1 MAAALCGSGCKKI
14 QPEVAA
20 VVVAWRQRKMEAAA
34 KKEQV
39 NNQLEIAVVAM
50 VTVTVVVWRQ
60 TAVDHLCGSVKW
72 TQLQKI
78 NQPEVAAAVVA
89 WQQG

>member
-1 MAAALCGSGCKKI
+1 
-14 QPEVAA
+14 
-20 VVVAWRQRKMEAAA
+20 VVAWRQRKMEAAA

-39 NNQLEIAVVAM
+39 NNQPEIAVVAM
-50 VTVTVVVWRQ
+50 VTATVVVWRQ
-60 TAVDHLCGSVKW
+60 TAMGHLRGSIKW
-72 TQLQKI
+72 KQLQKI